1 MSDPL
6 KTDDPDAALRDR
18 APLPN
23 KGMGAGRTLSLV
35 ALLCASTA
43 AGAWVV
49 LREGDAPK
57 AMEASRAADFQS
69 EAGEGF
75 LGMTAGE
82 FPATR
87 VAALGQVEPP
97 PNTQTITEPDGA
109 ADAAAE
115 LRETI
120 AALRAEI
127 AALGGAEEENAAL
140 AAILEQNQA
149 LMTRLET
156 EAADREA
163 ALAKQARLFDAELKR
178 SLAAQRA
185 ELDADHL
192 AELDRMGRAAEEAR
206 LEARSKAEAQREAEA
221 LRDRQIASSLTVIDD
236 SSLSGA
242 NYAGEAAAPPRPK
255 NDNERFLAAAAGET
269 VKTAAARPLAN
280 PSRMIVQGAFIAAAL
295 ETAIQ
300 SDLPGTIRA
309 VVADDVRSYDGSA
322 VLLPRGTRLIGTYR
336 SDLSVAQSRALVAWT
351 RAVTPDG
358 LSIMLGSSGGDR
370 LGRAGQ
376 TGDVDTHFFERFGSA
391 ALISLIGAIP
401 VLAADQ
407 TESEAT
413 RDLALDVGRD
423 FRSATSDAMSD
434 YLRIPPTIHVD
445 QGTEITVIVQR
456 DLFI

>member
-1 MSDPL
+1 MQTEDPE
-6 KTDDPDAALRDR
+6 AALRDR

-35 ALLCASTA
+35 ALLLATTA

-49 LREGDAPK
+49 LREDDAPK

-82 FPATR
+82 FPAAR
-87 VAALGQVEPP
+87 VAALGHIEPP
-97 PNTQTITEPDGA
+97 AAANDGES
-109 ADAAAE
+109 DATAE

-163 ALAKQARLFDAELKR
+163 ALARQARLFDAELQK

-185 ELDADHL
+185 ELDAEHL
-192 AELDRMGRAAEEAR
+192 QELDRMASAAEDAR
-206 LEARSKAEAQREAEA
+206 TEARSKAEAQREAQD

-236 SSLSGA
+236 SPSSGA
-242 NYAGEAAAPPRPK
+242 IYAGDAAAPPRPK
-255 NDNERFLAAAAGET
+255 NDNERFLAAAAAES

-376 TGDVDTHFFERFGSA
+376 TGDVDTHFLERFGSA

-401 VLAADQ
+401 VLASDQ

-423 FRSATSDAMSD
+423 FRSATSDVMSD

-445 QGTEITVIVQR
+445 QGTEIVVIVQR